1 MLDDAVAVRRV
12 GELQPENLGIFL
24 GLLEAIAGG
33 SVRCLRLDH
42 SDGKIPAVAEQ
53 IIRAFLRA
61 ADRPI
66 SDEHDA
72 AIGEALL
79 LADLRVFP
87 TRAVQLRENI
97 RPACVGF
104 V

>member
-1 MLDDAVAVRRV
+1 MAAPCPL
-12 GELQPENLGIFL
+12 LG
-24 GLLEAIAGG
+24 AT
-33 SVRCLRLDH
+33 
-42 SDGKIPAVAEQ
+42 DGT
-53 IIRAFLRA
+53 
-61 ADRPI
+61 I
-66 SDEHDA
+66 SDQDDA

-97 RPACVGF
+97 RPGGMGF